1 LIAGLLYLQN
11 AFDLSDEDVVRQW
24 LENPYWVRRD
34 TGKVSVVRVHY
45 DEGIASHIA
54 PEPCAGIRE
63 EVSEA
68 SAGECVGEPWSHE
81 MVYIPDAYAFQYV
94 EGNTSGRDIA
104 SACRSGVVVEPG
116 MHASVL
122 PGTERSHV

>member
-1 LIAGLLYLQN
+1 
-11 AFDLSDEDVVRQW
+11 
-24 LENPYWVRRD
+24 
-34 TGKVSVVRVHY
+34 VVRVHY

-63 EVSEA
+63 EVGEA
-68 SAGECVGEPWSHE
+68 SAGECVGQPWSHE
-81 MVYIPDAYAFQYV
+81 MVYIPDADALQYV

-116 MHASVL
+116 MHASAL
-122 PGTERSHV
+122 HGNREISCLTWCCSGIGQARIGKARSRSR